1 MVNNMKLLT
10 IGNSFSQN
18 STKYLPMICEEAGVP
33 LTIGRCV
40 IGGCSLERHWNN
52 ARDDAPAYNA
62 GGYGEGVT
70 MKQMLEADE
79 WDVVT
84 MQQASHFSWRNLTFY
99 PYFDNLVEYVHTY
112 APKAEIVIQQT
123 WAYRTDNDRLNKEYF
138 ITQENMFQ
146 LLKQNYDEA
155 AGKIGAR
162 ILPVGEAYRLFQL
175 MTGDTV
181 GELTRRPDGPSHAN
195 ELGELIGAMIWANIL
210 CGIDV
215 DSMNFK
221 PEEVDE
227 KYMPLAKAA
236 AKAAI
241 AQYNK

>member
-1 MVNNMKLLT
+1 MKILT

-18 STKYLPMICEEAGVP
+18 STKFLPQICEEANFD

-52 ARDDAPAYNA
+52 AKDDVPGYNA
-62 GGYGEGVT
+62 AGYGEGVT
-70 MKQMLEADE
+70 LKQMLEADK
-79 WDVVT
+79 WDIVT

-99 PYFDNLVEYVHTY
+99 PYFDNLVAFVREH
-112 APKAEIVIQQT
+112 APQAEIVIHQT
-123 WAYRTDNDRLNKEYF
+123 WAYRTDNERLNNDYF
-138 ITQENMFQ
+138 ITQANMFQ
-146 LLKQNYDEA
+146 LLKQNYDEI

-175 MTGDTV
+175 MTDDTV

-195 ELGELIGAMIWANIL
+195 ELGEMIGGMIWANIL

-215 DSMNFK
+215 DNINFK
-221 PEEVDE
+221 PEAVDE

-241 AQYNK
+241 AQYNR